1 MFKAT
6 PNPPATPSPLD
17 LTPDAVDRALAHYIF
32 PQPSTSKPSRP
43 GNVASPN
50 LWEQTLVDACS
61 ILESAAAM
69 AYDHADNLTG
79 SNRKVAMGMV
89 HLIELAQR
97 RVDSAL
103 EEKLQGFQA

>member
-1 MFKAT
+1 MFKIT
-6 PNPPATPSPLD
+6 PNPPATPSQID

-32 PQPSTSKPSRP
+32 PQPSTFKPARP
-43 GNVASPN
+43 DGVTSPN
-50 LWEQTLVDACS
+50 LREQALVDACS

-89 HLIELAQR
+89 HLIELAQH
-97 RVDSAL
+97 RVDSVL
-103 EEKLQGFQA
+103 EEKLEEYQA

>member
-6 PNPPATPSPLD
+6 PNPPAVPNQID
-17 LTPDAVDRALAHYIF
+17 LTPDAIDRALAHYIF
-32 PQPSTSKPSRP
+32 AQPSTSNPSRLDKL
-43 GNVASPN
+43 ASPN
-50 LWEQTLVDACS
+50 RREQALVDACS

-89 HLIELAQR
+89 HLIELAQH
-97 RVDSAL
+97 RVDSVL
-103 EEKLQGFQA
+103 EENLERCQV